1 MNNRLKSIRRLVAVQ
16 DQLRRLAEWKLADID
31 RQIAEVAAAQADLD
45 RFVDRSHPIS
55 GMLLG
60 VVTAQRRRLG
70 VRAVQLKEARVG
82 QAERVLEASRS
93 FKLAENIEGRVD
105 EEDRRRREKAE
116 LADLIESAVQPRGTV
131 SH

>member
-1 MNNRLKSIRRLVAVQ
+1 MKRRLQAIRRLVAVQ

>member
-1 MNNRLKSIRRLVAVQ
+1 MKRRLQAIRRLVAVQ

-70 VRAVQLKEARVG
+70 VRAAQLKEARVG

-105 EEDRRRREKAE
+105 EEDRRHREKAE
-116 LADLIESAVQPRGTV
+116 LAELIESALQPRGAD